1 MNQFKP
7 LALILVALIIALSC
21 KPRHDNKDNLL
32 VALLAASA
40 TQSNCTTTP
49 VLTLGESATLVLGQS
64 GFTMSAS
71 GTAQNQFKQPSGIAV
86 DSKGGQ
92 WISDA
97 TNNRVLHFPNGVA
110 TGGNADVVLGQSNF
124 TSSGPGTTQST
135 LTTPQ
140 GLAVDSN
147 GGLWVVDSG
156 NHRVLHFPSGVATG
170 GNADLVIGQ
179 ANYTSG
185 TNATTQSRL
194 SSPHA
199 VAIDSAGGIWISD
212 GGNNRALHFPSGI
225 ASGGN
230 ADLVLGQSNYT
241 SGTGGV
247 TAQNALN
254 DPRGLAV
261 DLNGG
266 IWIVE
271 YANNRALHFPNGT
284 ASGGNADRVL
294 GQINYTS
301 SAGQFT
307 RTQISLYQ
315 PQGIA
320 VDSNGGIWVG
330 DTGNLR
336 VLHYANGVANG
347 GGADKVLGQSDY
359 TNIGKTGPT
368 ADSVGAAAVL
378 ALSSCGQLWVGDT
391 TNTRVLYFP

>member
-1 MNQFKP
+1 
-7 LALILVALIIALSC
+7 
-21 KPRHDNKDNLL
+21 
-32 VALLAASA
+32 
-40 TQSNCTTTP
+40 
-49 VLTLGESATLVLGQS
+49 
-64 GFTMSAS
+64 MSAS
-71 GTAQNQFKQPSGIAV
+71 GTTQSQFKQPSGIAV
-86 DSKGGQ
+86 DSKGGL
-92 WISDA
+92 WVADA

-110 TGGNADVVLGQSNF
+110 TGGNADIVIGQSNF
-124 TSSGPGTTQST
+124 TASGAGTTQST

-147 GGLWVVDSG
+147 GGLWVADSG

-185 TNATTQSRL
+185 TSSTTQNRL

-199 VAIDSAGGIWISD
+199 VAVESTGGIWISD

-225 ASGGN
+225 VSGGN

-241 SGTGGV
+241 TGTGGV

-261 DLNGG
+261 DSNGG

-271 YANNRALHFPNGT
+271 YANNRVLHFSSGV

-294 GQINYTS
+294 GQTNYTS

-315 PQGIA
+315 PEGIA
-320 VDSNGGIWVG
+320 IDSGGGVWVG

-336 VLHYANGVANG
+336 VLHYASGVANG
-347 GGADKVLGQSDY
+347 GAADKVLGQSDY

-368 ADSVGAAAVL
+368 ADSVGVVAAL

-391 TNTRVLYFP
+391 TNIRVLYFP

>member
-7 LALILVALIIALSC
+7 RSVILVALTISLSC
-21 KPRHDNKDNLL
+21 KPKHNNNGALL
-32 VALLAASA
+32 IALLAASA
-40 TQSNCTTTP
+40 KQSNCTTTP

-64 GFTMSAS
+64 SFTTSAS
-71 GTAQNQFKQPSGIAV
+71 GTTQNQLKQPSGIAV
-86 DSKGGQ
+86 DSRGGE
-92 WISDA
+92 WVSDA

-110 TGGNADVVLGQSNF
+110 SGGNADIVLGQSNF
-124 TSSGPGTTQST
+124 TASSAGTTQST

-170 GNADLVIGQ
+170 GNADLVLGQ
-179 ANYTSG
+179 ANYTNG
-185 TNATTQSRL
+185 TAATTQSRL

-199 VAIDSAGGIWISD
+199 VAVDSTGGIWVSD

-225 ASGGN
+225 VSGGN

-241 SGTGGV
+241 TGTGGV

-261 DLNGG
+261 DSNGG
-266 IWIVE
+266 IWIAE
-271 YANNRALHFPNGT
+271 YANNRVLHFPSGVS
-284 ASGGNADRVL
+284 SGGNADRVL
-294 GQINYTS
+294 GQTNYTS

-320 VDSNGGIWVG
+320 VDSSGGIWVG
-330 DTGNLR
+330 DAGNVR
-336 VLHYANGVANG
+336 VLHYASGVANG

-359 TNIGKTGPT
+359 TTIGKTGPT
-368 ADSVGAAAVL
+368 ADSVGAVAAL
-378 ALSSCGQLWVGDT
+378 AMSSCGQLWVGDT